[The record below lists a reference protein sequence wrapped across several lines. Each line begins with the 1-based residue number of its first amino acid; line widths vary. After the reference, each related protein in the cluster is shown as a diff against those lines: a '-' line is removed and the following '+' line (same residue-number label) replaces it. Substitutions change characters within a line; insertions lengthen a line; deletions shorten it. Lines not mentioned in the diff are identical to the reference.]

1 MQASAGF
8 LDPKTKTNASKI
20 VRFLE
25 SYTAN
30 ISDAG
35 GGGCDSDLA
44 ATASSIGQLS
54 LTTTAAGR
62 ADFNMLTKE
71 LQATSQTVTGNMQSL
86 IEHYRRGGQGI
97 VMTGSNLMSLCLCAL
112 GPSDLSSGDIFN
124 SQEIISMMKTLLMMR
139 PHFPITYCVSLPLP
153 GVLGQETVKSLNG
166 KGRPVEWMPS
176 FMCLHPIACKA
187 PSSWRMP
194 SASFDFRCDHVPSHS
209 GRTFCTQCKQASRP
223 RCMVFFSLS
232 KKQVLLKPT
241 SVWMLCRVVAYC
253 CRLEFLS
260 KIMAAPLSW
269 HVVQASIRNGWSIA
283 RRTPAARLSLY
294 YVAYSD
300 AIHICCIRSSL
311 PIFHSCFGAACAI
324 FRFFQIFTRNFQGTH
339 FHHLS
344 RCSITTLQLLPK
356 SQPKRYG
363 RCIAEN
369 ACLSA
374 AMNAASCWPLTMALS
389 LPHYEHARLARLH
402 ATAAQSARLLIGP
415 ATKLHVLLSNA
426 LDIID
431 K

>member
-25 SYTAN
+25 SCTAN

-35 GGGCDSDLA
+35 GGSCDSDLA
-44 ATASSIGQLS
+44 ATASSIGHLS

-71 LQATSQTVTGNMQSL
+71 LQATSQTVTGNMQRL

-194 SASFDFRCDHVPSHS
+194 SASFDFHCDHVPSHP

-232 KKQVLLKPT
+232 IKQVLLKPT

-253 CRLEFLS
+253 CHLEFLS

-283 RRTPAARLSLY
+283 RHTPAARLSLY

-324 FRFFQIFTRNFQGTH
+324 FRFFQIFTQFPRHSFPSLEPLQ
-339 FHHLS
+339 HHD
-344 RCSITTLQLLPK
+344 I
-356 SQPKRYG
+356 
-363 RCIAEN
+363 
-369 ACLSA
+369 
-374 AMNAASCWPLTMALS
+374 
-389 LPHYEHARLARLH
+389 
-402 ATAAQSARLLIGP
+402 ATAPEIATEETWEMYRRERVFKCSNERCLVLAPYHGIESATLRACSSCKVARYCSP
-415 ATKLHVLLSNA
+415 ECQAADRSSHQAACASFKRA
-426 LDIID
+426 
-431 K
+431 